1 MRIVVDVSPLSLPRT
16 GIGNYLLGM
25 LRGIAEEGGGR
36 HELVAFALVGP
47 RGARR
52 VREALADVPVEQS
65 IAVVPP
71 SSHTWRTAWSR
82 LGRPAVERVAG
93 RLDVFHFSDWM
104 YPRQRSGV
112 RATTVYDLTPL
123 RFPDWVAPLTRRM
136 HGRKYDNA
144 ARTCDVVFAI
154 SEFTA
159 RDAAELLPFP
169 RERIRVAYPGIGE
182 RFSPEGDRTDL
193 GAPYV
198 LAVST
203 LEPRKNVG
211 TLVEAFALVRARRP
225 ELLLAVAGPEVP
237 WAKSP
242 LTGEGVRGL
251 GFVPDEKLPSLYR
264 GASAFVYPSLFE
276 GFGIPVVEAMA
287 SGVPVVASSH
297 ASLDEAAGDAAI
309 RADPRSPQ
317 ALADAVERALV
328 ERDRLV
334 PHGLVHAARFTW
346 HACGEAHLAG
356 YSAGL

>member
-1 MRIVVDVSPLSLPRT
+1 
-16 GIGNYLLGM
+16 M

-225 ELLLAVAGPEVP
+225 ELLLAVAGPEVL

-297 ASLDEAAGDAAI
+297 ASSTRRQATRRSGPI
-309 RADPRSPQ
+309 RAARRPSPTPSSARSSSEIVSSPTGLSTPPGSRGTRAARRTSRATRLGSDTLRDVRCPSSESGSTSLRSP
-317 ALADAVERALV
+317 
-328 ERDRLV
+328 
-334 PHGLVHAARFTW
+334 
-346 HACGEAHLAG
+346 
-356 YSAGL
+356 